1 MDTEQLKQD
10 VREGRI
16 DLERLIDLIGMLQRQ
31 LDRANKRIAELEA
44 KLGGSPT
51 EKVDQPFSVAA
62 EERRQAD
69 RGKTKR
75 KQNKPFRRG
84 RMTNAGKIALAAW
97 TEQVFPKDVLP
108 ELCTLSHTRPV
119 WRLKDGQAVIVAYEI
134 YRGANNQYGK
144 IDGVLGRSE
153 FGMEIVWCH
162 SPIWFM

>member
-16 DLERLIDLIGMLQRQ
+16 DLERLVDLIGMLQRQ
-31 LDRANKRIAELEA
+31 LDRANKRIAELEG

-84 RMTNAGKIALAAW
+84 RMTSAGKIALAAW
-97 TEQVFPKDVLP
+97 TEQVFPKF
-108 ELCTLSHTRPV
+108 
-119 WRLKDGQAVIVAYEI
+119 IF
-134 YRGANNQYGK
+134 RG
-144 IDGVLGRSE
+144 I
-153 FGMEIVWCH
+153 C
-162 SPIWFM
+162 